1 MATHAVQPAGL
12 VAARSYEHTE
22 RIGFAIFM
30 VVAPLIVLAATILHP
45 PHAAENGTEYYQA
58 AHDHS
63 DAFYVSHTL
72 FFLGG
77 VAMLPAVIGLTRLV
91 QRSHPK
97 AAFWGLVL
105 SAMGFMAWGALDGM
119 DFMTYVAGSSSNL
132 DTATMQTYVDDA
144 LANTAILVPTTIV
157 FLLLIIG
164 LCVLC
169 VGLHRAA
176 IIPFWL
182 ALLMPLGV
190 LGVISFLEYPPLLIG
205 SALLLVASIGTV
217 GLRQLRAPDDAEAE
231 ARPV

>member
-1 MATHAVQPAGL
+1 MATQSVPAL
-12 VAARSYEHTE
+12 ARADSYDHTE
-22 RIGFAIFM
+22 RIGFGIFM
-30 VVAPLIVLAATILHP
+30 VVAPLIVLAATIIHP
-45 PHAAENGTEYYQA
+45 PHAAENGTEYYHA
-58 AHDHS
+58 AADHS

-77 VAMLPAVIGLTRLV
+77 VAMLPAVIGLARLV

-132 DTATMQTYVDDA
+132 DTGTMQTYVDDA
-144 LANTAILVPTTIV
+144 LANTAVLVPVTAV
-157 FLLLIIG
+157 FLLILIG
-164 LCVLC
+164 LSVLG
-169 VGLHRAA
+169 VGLHCAA

-182 ALLMPLGV
+182 ALFMPLGV

-217 GLRQLRAPDDAEAE
+217 GLRQLRAPDEVVSQTNPA
-231 ARPV
+231 